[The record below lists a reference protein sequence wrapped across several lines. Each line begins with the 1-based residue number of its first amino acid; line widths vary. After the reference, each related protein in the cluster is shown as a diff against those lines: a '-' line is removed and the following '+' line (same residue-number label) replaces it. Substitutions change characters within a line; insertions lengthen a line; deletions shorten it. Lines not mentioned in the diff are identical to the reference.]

1 MALSARLAGWLGRN
15 VWLLLRIG
23 IGLALT
29 LLVFQASVASLE
41 SRAGAVIVTAAWI
54 LLIYSIVSQ
63 GLVSRAVQRGSMDSK
78 ETMSGLLLAYSIE
91 TAVLLILLAIA
102 IAVRVFLPYV
112 VFGIWV
118 LVDIVTMFWLW
129 RKYKREPPGR
139 RAAGLVTQSTFAK
152 GIITFVAGVVIG
164 IAVIGWL
171 IGITTLKA
179 IMLMGGAVV
188 LVWLLAKLIMA
199 YFYTRV

>member
-63 GLVSRAVQRGSMDSK
+63 G
-78 ETMSGLLLAYSIE
+78 
-91 TAVLLILLAIA
+91 
-102 IAVRVFLPYV
+102 
-112 VFGIWV
+112 
-118 LVDIVTMFWLW
+118 
-129 RKYKREPPGR
+129 
-139 RAAGLVTQSTFAK
+139 
-152 GIITFVAGVVIG
+152 
-164 IAVIGWL
+164 
-171 IGITTLKA
+171 
-179 IMLMGGAVV
+179 
-188 LVWLLAKLIMA
+188 
-199 YFYTRV
+199 